1 MAKFTLTHAGLLAA
15 VLGAATAAQSAAQAA
30 DMSDAPKAAGKEKCY
45 GVAKKGE
52 NACGSANGSHGC
64 AGEAKIDYDGMEYK
78 DVPKGTCELM
88 KGSLKPFEGANP
100 KLKS

>member
-1 MAKFTLTHAGLLAA
+1 MAKSTLTHAGLLAA
-15 VLGAATAAQSAAQAA
+15 VLGAAAAAQAA
-30 DMSDAPKAAGKEKCY
+30 EMSSPAPSSGATKEKCY

-64 AGEAKIDYDGMEYK
+64 AGAAKVDYDGQEYK
-78 DVPKGTCELM
+78 DVPRGTCEIM
-88 KGSLKPFEGANP
+88 KGSLKPFEGVNP

>member
-1 MAKFTLTHAGLLAA
+1 MAKFTLTQAGLLAA
-15 VLGAATAAQSAAQAA
+15 VLGAATAAQAAEMSAPA
-30 DMSDAPKAAGKEKCY
+30 SAGKEKCY

-64 AGEAKIDYDGMEYK
+64 AGAAKVDYDGQEYK

-88 KGSLKPFEGANP
+88 KGSLKPFEGVNP

>member
-1 MAKFTLTHAGLLAA
+1 MARFSLTQAGLVAA
-15 VLGAATAAQSAAQAA
+15 VLGAAVAAQAA
-30 DMSDAPKAAGKEKCY
+30 DMSSAPAAAGKEKCY

-64 AGEAKIDYDGMEYK
+64 AGASKVDYDGQEYK

-88 KGSLKPFEGANP
+88 KGSLKPFEGVNP